1 MPAAFKIFLKW
12 GPVKRL
18 SSVFHGVSQTND
30 SMGKLHL
37 PEVAI
42 FCCKGKT
49 DISGSLL
56 NGVTIKVNEM
66 EPMQMQQRFNFPE

>member
-1 MPAAFKIFLKW
+1 MPAAFKMFLKW

-18 SSVFHGVSQTND
+18 SSVFHGVLQTND
-30 SMGKLHL
+30 FMGKLHL
-37 PEVAI
+37 PDVAI

-56 NGVTIKVNEM
+56 NGSTTSIKVNEM
-66 EPMQMQQRFNFPE
+66 EPM